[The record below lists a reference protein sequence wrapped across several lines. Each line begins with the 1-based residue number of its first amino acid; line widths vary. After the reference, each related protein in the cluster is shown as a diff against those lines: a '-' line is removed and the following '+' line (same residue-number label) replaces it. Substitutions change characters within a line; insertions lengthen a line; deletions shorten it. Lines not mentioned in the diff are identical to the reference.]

1 MSMKLTMH
9 EISFKGG
16 MLARGFWLYVWEITK
31 PDGGL
36 IYYVGRTGDKASGV
50 CQSSFDR
57 FSKHL
62 GANSNNNALQ
72 RHLKKHKLQP
82 EYCSFRFHVLGP
94 ILADSKLN
102 HGEKCDMADALEKAL
117 ADSMSAAGYELLNV
131 VNSQK
136 PLNKKLWK
144 QLRGQFAEKFPKLTV
159 LNTTL

>member
-1 MSMKLTMH
+1 MKPTLH
-9 EISFKGG
+9 KISFDGRV
-16 MLARGFWLYVWEITK
+16 LARGFWLYVWEITK
-31 PDGGL
+31 PNGGL

-50 CQSSFDR
+50 CQSPFDR

-62 GANSNNNALQ
+62 GANSKNNALQ
-72 RHLKKHKLQP
+72 SHLKKHKLKQ
-82 EYCSFRFHVLGP
+82 EHCSFRFHALGP

-102 HGEKCDMADALEKAL
+102 HGKKCDMADALEKAL

-131 VNSQK
+131 VNSQM
-136 PLNKKLWK
+136 PLNENLWK